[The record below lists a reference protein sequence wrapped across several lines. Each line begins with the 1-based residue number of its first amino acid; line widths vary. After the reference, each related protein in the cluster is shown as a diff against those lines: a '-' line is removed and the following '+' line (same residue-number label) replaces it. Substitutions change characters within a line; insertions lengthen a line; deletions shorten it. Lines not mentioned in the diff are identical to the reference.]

1 MSTDAMN
8 VAGASTPAAH
18 PPAPPGSETWA
29 GGTSR
34 AEGAG
39 AGDAAGA
46 TTLPTRAQRPAA
58 QERRRST
65 TTVRS
70 TDLYAVL
77 GAACASLSL
86 TWLFFT
92 RLAPFSGGLGFVVF
106 AYGLFLALYALLV
119 SFDEDGPAVRDRIA
133 SVIVHSLAVLLLVAL
148 AFVVGYTL
156 WNGRKALPHTNFFTQ
171 DMTKTGPLDPLT
183 AGGMRHAA
191 IGTLIQIAVA
201 LFLTVPAGLLCAVFL
216 NEVPGRYAGFVRTV
230 VEAMTALPS
239 IVAGLFIY
247 ATVILALGV
256 PLSGLAASLAI
267 SVMML
272 PIIIRAADV
281 VIRLVPGTLR
291 EASYALG
298 SPRWRT
304 VWHVVLPTARSGLT
318 TAVILGTARGVGET
332 SPVLLTAGVT
342 AVTNVN
348 PFDGPMVSLPL
359 ATFEFV
365 KSPQPAMVSRGFGTA
380 ATLLVLVLVLFVIA
394 RVIGGRGPGELTR
407 RGTHRRVLASRRDQK
422 RFADRSANRVATAHA
437 GSTHAPT
444 HSPEHGPAQGVDG
457 S

>member
-1 MSTDAMN
+1 MTTDAMN
-8 VAGASTPAAH
+8 AA
-18 PPAPPGSETWA
+18 
-29 GGTSR
+29 
-34 AEGAG
+34 GAG
-39 AGDAAGA
+39 APAASPPGPDARPAGA
-46 TTLPTRAQRPAA
+46 TTLPTRGERPPAA
-58 QERRRST
+58 ERRRST
-65 TTVRS
+65 STVRV
-70 TDLYAVL
+70 TDLYAVT
-77 GAACASLSL
+77 GAAAASLSL

-92 RLAPFSGGLGFVVF
+92 RLAPFSGGLGFVVV
-106 AYGLFLALYALLV
+106 AYALFLLLYALLV

-133 SVIVHSLAVLLLVAL
+133 SVIVHSLAVLLLTAL
-148 AFVVGYTL
+148 AFVVVYTL
-156 WNGRKALPHTNFFTQ
+156 WNGRKAFPHLNFYTQ
-171 DMTKTGPLDPLT
+171 DMTKAGPLEPLST
-183 AGGMRHAA
+183 GGMRHAMV
-191 IGTLIQIAVA
+191 GTLIQIAIA
-201 LFLTVPAGLLCAVFL
+201 LTLTVPAGLLCAVFL
-216 NEVPGRYAGFVRTV
+216 NEVPGRYARFVRTV

-272 PIIIRAADV
+272 PIVIRAADV

-342 AVTNVN
+342 AVTNLN
-348 PFDGPMVSLPL
+348 PFSGPMVSLPL

-365 KSPQPAMVSRGFGTA
+365 KSPQPAMISRGFGTA
-380 ATLLVLVLVLFVIA
+380 AALLVLVLVLFVIA

-407 RGTHRRVLASRRDQK
+407 RATHRRVLASRRDQK
-422 RFADRSANRVATAHA
+422 RFAERAALRGPAPAPA
-437 GSTHAPT
+437 GPAPAPSP
-444 HSPEHGPAQGVDG
+444 SPEQDPAQGVDG